1 MEGGVLF
8 FHSILSRVVV
18 NSVCLD
24 GVLRETIWMGGM
36 DLGRVLDF
44 VSFPGFFVGYMPC
57 LFRNEPL
64 CLSFGG
70 AS

>member
-24 GVLRETIWMGGM
+24 GVLRETIWMGG
-36 DLGRVLDF
+36 DGSGSCTR
-44 VSFPGFFVGYMPC
+44 
-57 LFRNEPL
+57 L
-64 CLSFGG
+64 CLISWFFCRLY
-70 AS
+70 ALLVS